1 MDIRGYIKNNFK
13 SDNENVIKES
23 IDESIKSKEEVL
35 LPGLGV
41 FFELVWNNSDENEK
55 KNILSKIHSSINT

>member
-13 SDNENVIKES
+13 DDDEITIRES
-23 IDESIKSKEEVL
+23 IDESIASKDEVL

-41 FFELVWNNSDENEK
+41 FFELIWNNSDEYEK
-55 KNILSKIHSSINT
+55 KNILSKIHSSI

>member
-13 SDNENVIKES
+13 DDDINSIKES
-23 IDESIKSKEEVL
+23 IVESIKSKDEVL

-41 FFELVWNNSDENEK
+41 FFELVWNNSSEDERI
-55 KNILSKIHSSINT
+55 NILKKIKKGI